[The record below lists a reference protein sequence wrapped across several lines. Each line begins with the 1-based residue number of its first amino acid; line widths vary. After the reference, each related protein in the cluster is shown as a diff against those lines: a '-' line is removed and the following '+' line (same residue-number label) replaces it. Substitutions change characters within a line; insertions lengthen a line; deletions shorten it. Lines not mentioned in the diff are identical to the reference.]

1 MFESLNTAGDSQRW
15 SYNVHVHAY
24 VHVETYGQC
33 ITDATAATISI
44 VLNLKPIFASDSFY
58 TRSVV
63 RMSFDTRNILEV
75 REQAI
80 QSNHKLCIIVVLR

>member
-15 SYNVHVHAY
+15 SYN

-63 RMSFDTRNILEV
+63 RCHLIPEIFLRSGN
-75 REQAI
+75 
-80 QSNHKLCIIVVLR
+80 KLYNVIISYV